1 MGRNARHA
9 RRAVVRPPKP
19 RRARPSAR
27 RCRAHAG
34 GRWCWRERR
43 RKPLLLAEDP
53 KIAEVQE
60 QRHERRGEDDAVVH
74 ARPLRRL
81 RHHENCESRG
91 DATLIHI
98 QLGPPAGPRTS
109 TSTGPGG
116 PHIHIHAR
124 GLHIHHIQRQNG
136 RIALEIS
143 KFSSDSRLAQSAAL
157 AAPSALKGSEFAN
170 FSPAALTAANRQ
182 KSEIPG
188 TKSVFWR
195 GVRARML
202 DNSVSGKRY

>member
-1 MGRNARHA
+1 MCIRDRASAA
-9 RRAVVRPPKP
+9 RRV
-19 RRARPSAR
+19 
-27 RCRAHAG
+27 
-34 GRWCWRERR
+34 
-43 RKPLLLAEDP
+43 L
-53 KIAEVQE
+53 
-60 QRHERRGEDDAVVH
+60 RRGAMDAG
-74 ARPLRRL
+74 
-81 RHHENCESRG
+81 RG
-91 DATLIHI
+91 VTRLIHI

-157 AAPSALKGSEFAN
+157 AAPSGPKGSEFAK
-170 FSPAALTAANRQ
+170 FSPAALTAANRPQ
-182 KSEIPG
+182 KPEIPG

-195 GVRARML
+195 GAAHECPIILYQENDSEGYESQKFSAARADAYAYRSRRSAPRNTRSRRCAPRAL
-202 DNSVSGKRY
+202 SPKSHSRFFDFGVAFHAVA